1 MTKKRRQFSPEFK
14 AQVVMELLTG
24 EKGLMEAS
32 REYEIKDTVLSR
44 WKQQFLERSTEVFK
58 SRGMKEKGQEEKI
71 AELERM
77 IGQLTIEL
85 EIAKKALGH
94 SVSSKYKSGK
104 W

>member
-1 MTKKRRQFSPEFK
+1 MARKRRQYSPEFK
-14 AQVVMELLTG
+14 TRVVMELLTG

-44 WKQQFLERSTEVFK
+44 WKQQFIERSQDIFK
-58 SRGMKEKGQEEKI
+58 QKPNDTRQEERI

-77 IGQLTIEL
+77 IGRLTIEL
-85 EIAKKALGH
+85 EIAKKALGY
-94 SVSSKYKSGK
+94 SSSNRYKSGK